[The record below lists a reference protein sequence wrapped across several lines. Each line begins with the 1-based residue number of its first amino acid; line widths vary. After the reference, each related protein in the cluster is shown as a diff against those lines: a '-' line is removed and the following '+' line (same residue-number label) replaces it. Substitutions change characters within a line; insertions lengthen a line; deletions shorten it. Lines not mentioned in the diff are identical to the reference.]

1 MFETKKQSRN
11 ILSTEIEEKE
21 REFENEHEQ
30 PNNINRAKT
39 KMSNKNRITSKIP
52 STINDEED

>member
-1 MFETKKQSRN
+1 VLSPIFETKKQSRN

-30 PNNINRAKT
+30 PKIPNQ
-39 KMSNKNRITSKIP
+39 NRITSKIP